1 MTDVAH
7 DGAVFHLAHMVDGD
21 DVEVT
26 RRGHEDV
33 RARGG
38 VFHGGD
44 FVALHGGLQRTGGI
58 DLGHHDAAAGL
69 AQRGGRTFADVSE
82 PRHHGDL
89 AGHHHVGAA
98 ADAVDERFATA
109 IEVVEF
115 RFGYA
120 VID

>member
-33 RARGG
+33 RTRGG

-44 FVALHGGLQRTGGI
+44 FVALHGGLQGADRV

-82 PRHHGDL
+82 PRHHS
-89 AGHHHVGAA
+89 VGAA

-120 VID
+120 VIDVDRGP

>member
-33 RARGG
+33 GTRGG

-44 FVALHGGLQRTGGI
+44 LVALHGGLQGADRI
-58 DLGHHDAAAGL
+58 DLGHHHAAAGL
-69 AQRGGRTFADVSE
+69 AQRGGRTFADIPE
-82 PRHHGDL
+82 ACHHGDL
-89 AGHHHVGAA
+89 AAHHDVGAA
-98 ADAVDERFATA
+98 ADAVNQRFATA
-109 IEVVEF
+109 IEVVQF
-115 RFGYA
+115 LFGHPL
-120 VID
+120 